1 MNLLDAKR
9 KLLPLS
15 GYMGGGSGG
24 GGGGTQQSTN
34 TTYQTN
40 IPEYA
45 KPYVETMLGATQKQL
60 FQGTPTEGG
69 GFDITGFQP
78 YRAYGGTY
86 DAAGNQ
92 TSYDPGK
99 SIAGFQPMQQQAM
112 SNAANMQSNP
122 ETFMQGIGGYMS
134 PFAQYALQPQLQ
146 EAARQSAIQGTQQQA
161 QATQAGAFGGGRDAL
176 MRSERERNLG
186 QNQANIMA
194 TGMQNAFNQA
204 QQQYNTGFQQ
214 NLGINALQS
223 QLGGQ
228 QQALEQQKIN
238 QSMQDF
244 ANAQQYPLM
253 QLGTMSN
260 MLRGLPMQASTTN
273 QYVAAP
279 NSVTQ
284 AIGAVGAG
292 TSLYNAMK
300 GAEGGLPSEF
310 KQSGIMSYAEGGQID
325 SKMDTI
331 AKLATIAKDT
341 GNLPSLSY
349 SVGGGIKSKLY
360 DMDQEALQEEIK
372 NSDSPA
378 LKRMAQ
384 AILEEKKSGAALA
397 GGGIIAFNDGKL
409 VPPPTSSE
417 QLHQRVMQA
426 KPTGDITAAPIPMQ
440 TEAPPPREQGI
451 AQATV
456 QPPPEPQVE
465 DTLSNLPPF
474 YKALYNKANTTAGK
488 TRQEIAAELEQEAG
502 SNVGAQEQRAKL
514 MAERT
519 NAEDEAKRQRY
530 MRLAEF
536 FGRWGSTPG
545 PTLVAGLN
553 AVKESVP
560 NFIAD
565 EKTAKDIRMKID
577 NSIGEL
583 DQATRLE
590 KKGYTEKAEA
600 IKEKEAANMMK
611 VQEFL
616 ARAQE
621 DKVKIDAE
629 NKKQADYL
637 IGQAEIHRQD
647 AEARAQS
654 DKEIELIRAKYHKE
668 VENIRGTFGLSQARI
683 SAASHEKGYAMQN
696 QHHDQRAVDT
706 LLGEERKAQADIDR
720 VKKDLSI
727 QMNIIEMAK
736 NPNNNVSPEQVAM
749 ARKAVEERLG
759 DAPARLEGIRAER
772 QRVQDRLAGKK
783 PSDAPANDPLGVR

>member
-1 MNLLDAKR
+1 
-9 KLLPLS
+9 
-15 GYMGGGSGG
+15 
-24 GGGGTQQSTN
+24 
-34 TTYQTN
+34 
-40 IPEYA
+40 
-45 KPYVETMLGATQKQL
+45 MLGATQKQL

-92 TSYDPGK
+92 TSYDPSK

-310 KQSGIMSYAEGGQID
+310 KQSGIMSYAEGGQTD

-384 AILEEKKSGAALA
+384 AILNEKKSGAALA

-417 QLHQRVMQA
+417 QLQQRVMQA

-488 TRQEIAAELEQEAG
+488 TRQEIAAELEQEVG

-647 AEARAQS
+647 AEARANS

-668 VENIRGTFGLSQARI
+668 VENIRGAFGLSQARI

-706 LLGEERKAQADIDR
+706 LLGEERKAQADIDK

-783 PSDAPANDPLGVR
+783 PNESGGDRSQPLSAFDR